1 MLNRQQLM
9 NSILLTVII
18 PTYKRPQELNR
29 CLTSILNN
37 LRELPPEDQGAVEVL
52 ISDNGGS
59 GDYTSLLNLISMH
72 CSLTWIKHK
81 KNVGSKTNILN
92 ASKKSSGSYFVWITD
107 DDGLVDGGL
116 IYLLSSIKNNQDC
129 GFFWCPLPTYD
140 SRTGNLF
147 TIASVVS
154 NKTEK
159 FIASGENAAKNA
171 RWAWALTR
179 QTFRKDLVDFEWAE
193 KFDNAY
199 FCIGM
204 AIKQMMQ
211 APSIYLNQSYVFHT
225 YFNEE
230 HWEEWGQDTL
240 DRKLRIFVDYLK
252 TFDVVNFTLDQYAIS
267 NEIKLRR
274 QEEYSSFLNSNIYQ
288 LILHRDGLD
297 EVKNKLKKL
306 LQSREEI
313 FLEILNYLN
322 TSNL

>member
-1 MLNRQQLM
+1 M
-9 NSILLTVII
+9 NSILLTVIV

-37 LRELPPEDQGAVEVL
+37 LRELSSQDQGAVEIL

-59 GDYTSLLNLISMH
+59 GDYAPMLNLISMH
-72 CSLTWIKHK
+72 CSLTWIRHK
-81 KNVGSKTNILN
+81 QNVGIQKNILN

-107 DDGLVDGGL
+107 DDGLVEGGL
-116 IYLLSSIKNNQDC
+116 SYLLSSIKKNQDC
-129 GFFWCPLPTYD
+129 GFFWCALPTYD

-147 TIASVVS
+147 TVPSVVS
-154 NKTEK
+154 QQTEK
-159 FIASGENAAKNA
+159 FLASCENAAKHA

-179 QTFRKDLVDFEWAE
+179 QTYRKDLVDFEWAE

-204 AIKQMMQ
+204 AIKQMLQ
-211 APSIYLNQSYVFHT
+211 APSIYLNQPYVFHT

-230 HWEEWGQDTL
+230 HWEEWGQDIL

-252 TFDVVNFTLDQYAIS
+252 SFDIINFTLDQHVIS
-267 NEIKLRR
+267 NEIKMRR
-274 QEEYSSFLNSNIYQ
+274 QEEYSSFFTSNVFQ
-288 LILHRDGLD
+288 LILQRDGLD
-297 EVKNKLKKL
+297 GIKNKLKKL
-306 LQSREEI
+306 LQSREVI

-322 TSNL
+322 LTPK